1 MNMHPDQSTIYQIKK
16 AKNNAQAVLR
26 EKQLSENLK
35 PAIKLHKK
43 TAPVSTK
50 LLKKKLQLEMQL

>member
-1 MNMHPDQSTIYQIKK
+1 MHPDQSTIYQIKK

-35 PAIKLHKK
+35 PAIKIAQKNSTCK
-43 TAPVSTK
+43 YETAEEEIAARNAIVT
-50 LLKKKLQLEMQL
+50 